1 MPRSMVGR
9 LAAVGTAMSAL
20 ARPAHGD
27 IVWIAIADATAATS
41 LVVYDA
47 APFNKFSLYIY
58 GVIVLSRLMLDAL
71 APQMLD
77 TPMACRRA

>member
-9 LAAVGTAMSAL
+9 LAAVGAARSAL

-27 IVWIAIADATAATS
+27 IVWIAIADATVATS
-41 LVVYDA
+41 LVICA
-47 APFNKFSLYIY
+47 TAPFKFSPYIY
-58 GVIVLSRLMLDAL
+58 GVIVLSRLMLATL

-77 TPMACRRA
+77 TPNPDLS